1 MDAAQ
6 QRRIR
11 AIFDTAV
18 DLPREKQEEF
28 LLRESAG
35 DQAVLTSLR
44 RLLHAATSS
53 GRFLDNPL
61 ARREDFNRL
70 VGLRVGPY
78 RIEQQ
83 LGAGGMGVVYRA
95 ARADQAYTRS
105 VALKVMRPEF
115 KAREMIE
122 RFERERELIAR
133 LDHTNIARI
142 VDGGALPDGRPYF
155 VMDLVDGLPIDQFCR
170 RHRSSLRQRLNLF
183 LQAALAVD
191 YLHSNGVV
199 HCDLKPQNILVTE
212 AGQVKLL
219 DFGIAR
225 FIDPGEHPD
234 KANIAIASPGYA
246 SPEQLEGQA
255 ASASSDIY
263 SLATILHELLTGLRP
278 QNAASLTA
286 ALPLPSDTLRHQP
299 GPEAQESAAQL
310 RRALRGDLDAILL
323 KALALAPADRY
334 TSVAHMAADIE
345 AVQTRHAVRA
355 RGYRPFFAT
364 LRAVQRNRFAVVAAL
379 LLLIALS
386 WLGWDEWRLRTLTAQ
401 MDAPT
406 AADPARQIAT
416 AQGRNELLHHVRKV
430 GENYRTVFPEIMRN
444 PLATDG
450 GKKAVVSG
458 NLRWL
463 DHVAPFAQSQ
473 PLVATELGRT
483 YLSVAESQWSSDQAS
498 LNDPAG
504 AIASCRKAAAAL
516 SQLPGPFLA
525 RDDVKQLARQIERQ
539 ANQLQA
545 AQP

>member
-1 MDAAQ
+1 MNAAQ

-11 AIFDTAV
+11 DIFDHAV
-18 DLPREKQEEF
+18 ALPREKQEAF
-28 LLRESAG
+28 LLRESNG
-35 DQAVLTSLR
+35 DPAILASLR
-44 RLLHAATSS
+44 RLLRASASS

-61 ARREDFNRL
+61 ARREDFNGL
-70 VGLRVGPY
+70 LGLRLGPY

-83 LGAGGMGVVYRA
+83 LGTGGMGVVYRA
-95 ARADQAYTRS
+95 VRADQTYTRS

-122 RFERERELIAR
+122 RFERERAMIAR
-133 LDHTNIARI
+133 LDHANIARI

-183 LQAALAVD
+183 RQAALAVD
-191 YLHSNGVV
+191 YLHANGVV

-225 FIDPGEHPD
+225 FIAPGEHPD
-234 KANIAIASPGYA
+234 KPNVAIASPGYA
-246 SPEQLEGQA
+246 SPEQLEGQP
-255 ASASSDIY
+255 ASTASDIY

-286 ALPLPSDTLRHQP
+286 PLPLPSETLRRQP

-334 TSVAHMAADIE
+334 ASVALMAADVE
-345 AVQTRHAVRA
+345 AFQNRRAVRA
-355 RGYRPFFAT
+355 RGHRPYFAT
-364 LRAVQRNRFAVVAAL
+364 LRAVQRNRFAVAAAL
-379 LLLIALS
+379 LLLIALV
-386 WLGWDEWRLRTLTAQ
+386 WLGWDEWRLRALTAQ
-401 MDAPT
+401 MNAPT
-406 AADPARQIAT
+406 ATDPARQMTT
-416 AQGRNELLHHVRKV
+416 ARGRDELLHHLRKV
-430 GENYRTVFPEIMRN
+430 SENYHTVFPEMLRN
-444 PLATDG
+444 PMATG
-450 GKKAVVSG
+450 HRKKSIVSD

-463 DHVAPFAQSQ
+463 DRVAPFAASQ

-483 YLSVAESQWSSDQAS
+483 YLSVAESQWSGDQAS
-498 LNDPAG
+498 LRDPAG
-504 AIASCRKAAAAL
+504 AIVSCRKAAMAL
-516 SQLPGPFLA
+516 NQLPAPFLA
-525 RDDVKQLARQIERQ
+525 RDDVKQLARQIESEV
-539 ANQLQA
+539 NQLQT